1 MERSNEA
8 AAPGLRAGVLIG
20 GASRRM
26 GTPKALLEIDGETL
40 LERTA
45 RILSA
50 RAEGV
55 VLLGDGPVP
64 PGLDLPR
71 LPDPAGLAGPLA
83 GILAALRSAPG
94 AAWIVTACDQP
105 GLSLEAVDWLLA
117 QRTADAWAV
126 LPRVDERGVEP
137 LLALY
142 EPRALE
148 LAEALVAGGRLSPSR
163 LARDPKCATPRVPA
177 RLAAAW
183 ADVDTPD
190 DWERWHPTR
199 RC

>member
-1 MERSNEA
+1 VERSSEA
-8 AAPGLRAGVLIG
+8 GAVRAGVLIG

-26 GTPKALLEIDGETL
+26 GTPKALLELDGETL

-45 RILSA
+45 RVLSV

-64 PGLDLPR
+64 PGLELPR
-71 LPDPAGLAGPLA
+71 LADPPGLAGPLA
-83 GILAALRSAPG
+83 GIVAALRSAPS
-94 AAWIVTACDQP
+94 AAWIVAACDQP

-117 QRTADAWAV
+117 QRTADAWAI
-126 LPRVDERGVEP
+126 LPRVDDRGVEP

-142 EPRALE
+142 EPRALD
-148 LAEALVAGGRLSPSR
+148 LAEALVAEGALAPSR
-163 LARDPKCATPRVPA
+163 LAGHPQCATPRVPA
-177 RLAAAW
+177 ELASAW

-190 DWERWHPTR
+190 DWEHHPTR